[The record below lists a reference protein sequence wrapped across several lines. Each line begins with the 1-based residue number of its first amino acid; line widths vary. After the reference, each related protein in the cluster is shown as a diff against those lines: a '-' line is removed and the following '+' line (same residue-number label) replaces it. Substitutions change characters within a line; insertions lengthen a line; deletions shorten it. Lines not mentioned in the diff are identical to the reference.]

1 MEAEVLEKLKKA
13 GRIAAEALDYAKS
26 LVKPGVLLVDV
37 CDKTEEKI
45 KNLGGELAFPVQISL
60 NDCAA
65 HFCPEEDDKTEF
77 SEQIVSIDVGVH
89 IDGWV
94 GGDNAVTLD
103 LSKEHGDLVK
113 ASRDALNKA
122 LKIVK
127 PGVKL
132 KEIGAAI
139 HDAITSYGFSPV
151 RNLSGHGLGEYIIHT
166 RPSIP
171 NYDNGDNTELKEDDL
186 IAIEPFATDGA
197 GIVYESSPATIF
209 AMINRKPVRL
219 PMMRKVV
226 NEIDKL
232 NGLPFTTRWLTR
244 KFSSSAKLA
253 IVQLARQEIIKEYP
267 PLVDKNHGLVSQ
279 AEHSLIVKDKPIILT
294 KI

>member
-26 LVKPGVLLVDV
+26 LVKPGVLLVEV

-45 KNLGGELAFPVQISL
+45 KSLGGEPAFPVQISL

-65 HFCPEEDDKTEF
+65 HFCPEQDDKTEF
-77 SEQIVSIDVGVH
+77 SDQIVSIDVGVH

-94 GGDNAVTLD
+94 GGDNAATID

-113 ASRDALNKA
+113 ASRDALNNA

-127 PGVKL
+127 PGVRL
-132 KEIGAAI
+132 SEIGAAI

-166 RPSIP
+166 KPSIP

-219 PMMRKVV
+219 PMMRKVI
-226 NEIDKL
+226 NEIDGL

-244 KFSSSAKLA
+244 KFSASAKLA
-253 IVQLARQEIIKEYP
+253 IVQLARQDIIKEYP
-267 PLVDKNHGLVSQ
+267 PLIDKNHGLVSQ
-279 AEHSLIVKDKPIILT
+279 AEHSLIVKDTPIILT